1 MFRLSADKRNVL
13 SFLVYYPDKSRVKI
27 GAEQKNQMLREGLL
41 FHIDGHRFRYVGEA
55 FRFHRLAD
63 LRIFHR
69 VITTTRRLKNYP
81 GLFVRE
87 HKSRRRKEVLE
98 PPEKMALRLRSKG
111 VIP

>member
-1 MFRLSADKRNVL
+1 M
-13 SFLVYYPDKSRVKI
+13 SFLVYYPDGSRSKI
-27 GAEQKNQMLREGLL
+27 RAEQKEAMLREGLL
-41 FHIDGHRFRYVGEA
+41 FHIDGHRFRYTGEA

-69 VITTTRRLKNYP
+69 VITATKRLKNYP

-98 PPEKMALRLRSKG
+98 PPEKMAMRLRAKG
-111 VIP
+111 VVT